1 MYGTM
6 IESMLK
12 SKSEE
17 LDEEAISVDS
27 MDIAYQLLVDSDLK
41 AKPGKQLLHDRIVI
55 VVMSKW

>member
-41 AKPGKQLLHDRIVI
+41 AKPGKQ
-55 VVMSKW
+55 